1 MHQIPPEFHNNFSF
15 LAICIDLYTTR
26 CNFLQSIFFIKFFS
40 FPLKNLLEIKLQTN
54 ACCIIVKCNL
64 YQSLKITSN
73 KQKTIKWGSL
83 VFLHFQKRLDTMY
96 TNIDF
101 GHFDKAYFY
110 QVGQNGVIP

>member
-1 MHQIPPEFHNNFSF
+1 M
-15 LAICIDLYTTR
+15 TK
-26 CNFLQSIFFIKFFS
+26 CNFLHVLQLSTKKIY
-40 FPLKNLLEIKLQTN
+40 LKSKLQTN

-64 YQSLKITSN
+64 YRFLKITSN
-73 KQKTIKWGSL
+73 RQRTIEVGSL

-110 QVGQNGVIP
+110 QVEQNGVIP